1 MNEVQRVK
9 TWIIRKH
16 LALGRHLT
24 ILRTGETGTRRVTS
38 LALSDSHTSSSFF
51 FFFILAVPLRI
62 LLSSTHP
69 RSLTQ
74 ERDSSW
80 S

>member
-24 ILRTGETGTRRVTS
+24 ILRTGETETRRVTS

-51 FFFILAVPLRI
+51 FFFYFGCSPEDITQL
-62 LLSSTHP
+62 HP
-69 RSLTQ
+69 PP
-74 ERDSSW
+74 
-80 S
+80 